1 VGKVSMD
8 RNCPDIYGED
18 STEESLAE
26 AEASVSGL
34 LSLKSGLVT
43 PIITPRFSVTCSR
56 SLLTGLA
63 TLATK
68 ANLPVQTHLA
78 ENPKEVELVKQL
90 EPDCEN
96 YTQVYEKSGLLGPR
110 TVLAHC
116 IYLSDQEIQTIQKSG
131 SGVSHCPNS
140 NFSLKSGV
148 CNVQRL
154 RRAGVKVGLGTDCS
168 GGFSPSIVN
177 AMRQAVIASN
187 TLSWT
192 PQIETPLSFSDA
204 LYLATRGGAQL
215 LDRKDLGVLEVG
227 ALADILLIDM
237 NGHESTRPFGH
248 ESPEDLVHKF
258 VFLGDDRNITRVW
271 VGGRLVVGE

>member
-1 VGKVSMD
+1 
-8 RNCPDIYGED
+8 
-18 STEESLAE
+18 
-26 AEASVSGL
+26 
-34 LSLKSGLVT
+34 
-43 PIITPRFSVTCSR
+43 
-56 SLLTGLA
+56 
-63 TLATK
+63 
-68 ANLPVQTHLA
+68 
-78 ENPKEVELVKQL
+78 VKQL
-90 EPDCEN
+90 EPDCDN

-187 TLSWT
+187 TLSWA